1 MTDIGFIG
9 LGAMGYPMAGHL
21 VAAGHSVS
29 VYNRTTEVADRFV
42 AEFPD
47 ARLASSPAD
56 ACRGAAVGVMIVGN
70 DDSVRSVALG
80 DEGALAGLA
89 EGSVLIDHTTASA
102 TMAAELAEAASA
114 KNISTLDAPV
124 SGGEAGAQNGALT
137 IMCGGDQQTFDAV
150 EELMATYSNTRT
162 LIGPTGAGQT
172 CKMVNQVAIAGLIQG
187 LAEALNLGIAAGL
200 DMEKV
205 LATISNGAAGSW
217 QMSNRGQTMVDDRF
231 DFGFAIEWM
240 VKDLGIALAEAER
253 VGAATPVGTLV
264 ASYYDELMESGD
276 SRSDTSA
283 LIKRLRT

>member
-47 ARLASSPAD
+47 ARLASSPAE

-80 DEGALAGLA
+80 DDGALAGLA

-102 TMAAELAEAASA
+102 TMAAELAEAAGA

-124 SGGEAGAQNGALT
+124 SGGEAGAQNGVHRIESLESLERPNGRKDNEKTARRMARQRVLRAHP
-137 IMCGGDQQTFDAV
+137 DRF
-150 EELMATYSNTRT
+150 EL
-162 LIGPTGAGQT
+162 LGFIGHRLLPRRHSDELG
-172 CKMVNQVAIAGLIQG
+172 V
-187 LAEALNLGIAAGL
+187 AEALSRLHRHRLTIQTDAQVKAAG
-200 DMEKV
+200 
-205 LATISNGAAGSW
+205 
-217 QMSNRGQTMVDDRF
+217 
-231 DFGFAIEWM
+231 
-240 VKDLGIALAEAER
+240 
-253 VGAATPVGTLV
+253 
-264 ASYYDELMESGD
+264 
-276 SRSDTSA
+276 
-283 LIKRLRT
+283 